1 MPCSGFAT
9 TNYSSPRPLG
19 GSAGTLRP
27 IIMAKCG
34 FGGARPPGEPPSM
47 TQSCWMDN
55 YFIGLRLLFGILY
68 AYLKKPERLRNR
80 QKT

>member
-1 MPCSGFAT
+1 MFEKD
-9 TNYSSPRPLG
+9 

-47 TQSCWMDN
+47 TQPRNILTGVKKMQ
-55 YFIGLRLLFGILY
+55 LTKTKQLLI
-68 AYLKKPERLRNR
+68 
-80 QKT
+80 